1 MNPRIYVLTLV
12 TFAFGSGAFI
22 FAGMLETLAAD
33 LHVTTPVA
41 GQLQTAFVLTSA
53 VLGPAAAW
61 LFGRVDRKFMV
72 IAGLGLGLL
81 LHLACAMTPN
91 FTTLLGLRAL
101 AGLAGAMSGPAASVA
116 AASLAAPER
125 RGSAIAMVSGGMT
138 LAFVVGIPLGS
149 LVGAVFGWRSTFLLA
164 AGLSAIALTAVIGFL
179 PRVPAPAK
187 REGGALPMADIWPFY
202 LTTFLTFAANM
213 TLNLYIAPIVRVGA
227 GVTGAGI
234 GAFQAMIG
242 VGSIVGLSMGARAAD
257 RNAGRAWILQ
267 GFILQAAA
275 MSVHFAA
282 THHALPAGW
291 PSAILVALGIF
302 LAATALFSITPVIQA
317 KLIQATDG
325 APVALALNGSV
336 ISMGQ
341 ALGST
346 VGGAALAAYGVPA
359 IPAAALAMSLTAL
372 TTLAL
377 LYPRA
382 RDKAAAPVPLSD
394 LPLAVPVRA
403 DPPVAIEVDPA
414 VEAEL

>member
-22 FAGMLETLAAD
+22 FAGMLETLAHD
-33 LHVTTPVA
+33 LGVTTAVA

-53 VLGPAAAW
+53 LLGPVAAW
-61 LFGRVDRKFMV
+61 LFGQVDRKFMV
-72 IAGLGLGLL
+72 IAGLSTGLV
-81 LHLACAMTPN
+81 LHIACAFTPN
-91 FTTLLGLRAL
+91 FGALLVLRAL

-149 LVGAVFGWRSTFLLA
+149 LVGAMFGWRATFLLA
-164 AGLSAIALTAVIGFL
+164 AAMSAIPLIAVIFFL
-179 PRVPAPAK
+179 PRVPAPPK
-187 REGGALPMADIWPFY
+187 REGGLQDLNLKTVWPYY

-227 GVTGAGI
+227 GVTGAGV

-242 VGSIVGLSMGARAAD
+242 IGSIAGLTLGARAAD
-257 RNAGRAWILQ
+257 REAGRGWILQ
-267 GFILQAAA
+267 GFAIQATA

-282 THHALPAGW
+282 THHVLPAGW
-291 PSAILVALGIF
+291 PSAVLVATGIF
-302 LAATALFSITPVIQA
+302 LAATALFSITPVIQSR
-317 KLIQATDG
+317 LIQATSG

-341 ALGST
+341 ALGSA

-359 IPAAALAMSLTAL
+359 IPGAALALSLTAL
-372 TTLAL
+372 TTLAFL
-377 LYPRA
+377 FPQQPARA
-382 RDKAAAPVPLSD
+382 HV
-394 LPLAVPVRA
+394 A
-403 DPPVAIEVDPA
+403 D
-414 VEAEL
+414 

>member
-22 FAGMLETLAAD
+22 FAGMLETLAHD
-33 LHVTTPVA
+33 LGVTTAVA

-53 VLGPAAAW
+53 LLGPVAAW
-61 LFGRVDRKFMV
+61 LFGQVDRKFMV
-72 IAGLGLGLL
+72 IAGLSTGLV
-81 LHLACAMTPN
+81 LHIACAFTPN
-91 FTTLLGLRAL
+91 FGALLVLRAL

-149 LVGAVFGWRSTFLLA
+149 LVGAMFGWRATFLLA
-164 AGLSAIALTAVIGFL
+164 AAMSAIPLIAVIFFL
-179 PRVPAPAK
+179 PRVPAPPK
-187 REGGALPMADIWPFY
+187 REGGLQDLNLKTVWPYY

-227 GVTGAGI
+227 GVTGAGV

-242 VGSIVGLSMGARAAD
+242 IGSIAGLTLGARAAD
-257 RNAGRAWILQ
+257 REAGRRWILQ
-267 GFILQAAA
+267 GFAIQATA

-282 THHALPAGW
+282 THHVLPAGW
-291 PSAILVALGIF
+291 PSAVLVATGIF
-302 LAATALFSITPVIQA
+302 LAATALFSITPVIQSR
-317 KLIQATDG
+317 LIQATSG

-341 ALGST
+341 ALGSA

-359 IPAAALAMSLTAL
+359 IPGAALALSLTAL
-372 TTLAL
+372 TTLAFL
-377 LYPRA
+377 FPQQPARA
-382 RDKAAAPVPLSD
+382 HV
-394 LPLAVPVRA
+394 A
-403 DPPVAIEVDPA
+403 D
-414 VEAEL
+414 

>member
-22 FAGMLETLAAD
+22 FAGLLESLAAD
-33 LHVTTPVA
+33 LGVTTAVA
-41 GQLQTAFVLTSA
+41 GQLQTVFVLTSA
-53 VLGPAAAW
+53 VLGPVAAW
-61 LFGRVDRKFMV
+61 LFARVDRKIMV
-72 IAGLGLGLL
+72 MTALALGAV
-81 LHLACAMTPN
+81 LHIACALTPN
-91 FTTLLGLRAL
+91 FEVLMGLRAL

-116 AASLAAPER
+116 AAALAPPER
-125 RGSAIAMVSGGMT
+125 RGSALAMVSGGMT

-149 LVGAVFGWRSTFLLA
+149 VIGSVFDWRATFLFA
-164 AGLSAIALTAVIGFL
+164 AGLSLFALTAVIFFL
-179 PRVPAPAK
+179 PKVPAPPK
-187 REGGALPMADIWPFY
+187 REGGGDTVKVLLPIIWPFY

-227 GVTGAGI
+227 GVTGAGV

-242 VGSIVGLSMGARAAD
+242 VGSIAGLWLGARAAN

-267 GFILQAAA
+267 GFIIQAAG

-282 THHALPAGW
+282 THQVLPAGW
-291 PSAILVALGIF
+291 PSAALVALGIF
-302 LAATALFSITPVIQA
+302 LAATALFSITPVIQSS
-317 KLIQATDG
+317 LIQATGG

-359 IPAAALAMSLTAL
+359 IPGAALALSLTAL

-377 LYPRA
+377 LYPRPQSAASGPA
-382 RDKAAAPVPLSD
+382 R
-394 LPLAVPVRA
+394 
-403 DPPVAIEVDPA
+403 
-414 VEAEL
+414 

>member
-22 FAGMLETLAAD
+22 FAGMLETLAHD
-33 LHVTTPVA
+33 LGVTTAVA

-53 VLGPAAAW
+53 LLGPVAAW
-61 LFGRVDRKFMV
+61 LFGQVDRKFMV
-72 IAGLGLGLL
+72 IAGLTTGLV

-91 FTTLLGLRAL
+91 FGMLLVLRAM

-149 LVGAVFGWRSTFLLA
+149 LVGAMFGWRATFLLA
-164 AGLSAIALTAVIGFL
+164 AAMSAIPLIAVIFFL
-179 PRVPAPAK
+179 PRVPAPPK
-187 REGGALPMADIWPFY
+187 RQGGGLQSLNLATVWPFY

-227 GVTGAGI
+227 GVTGAGV

-242 VGSIVGLSMGARAAD
+242 FGSIAGLTLGARAAD
-257 RNAGRAWILQ
+257 RDAGRGWILQ
-267 GFILQAAA
+267 GFAIQATA

-282 THHALPAGW
+282 THHVLPAGW
-291 PSAILVALGIF
+291 PSAVLVATGIF

-317 KLIQATDG
+317 KLIQATSG

-341 ALGST
+341 ALGSA

-359 IPAAALAMSLTAL
+359 IPGAALTLSLTAL
-372 TTLAL
+372 TTLAFL
-377 LYPRA
+377 FPRQP
-382 RDKAAAPVPLSD
+382 AP
-394 LPLAVPVRA
+394 AHIA
-403 DPPVAIEVDPA
+403 D
-414 VEAEL
+414 